1 MEMMT
6 LHKWLSLNELIFKTY
21 FFIFRSDSNYNEAG
35 QQPGEISQ
43 FSFVYKGQF
52 KLGEVSL
59 GLVG

>member
-35 QQPGEISQ
+35 QQPGEILQ
-43 FSFVYKGQF
+43 LIFV
-52 KLGEVSL
+52 EVL
-59 GLVG
+59 KNVHC